1 LAQPLDTRID
11 ILFHRLIKNPVL
23 LNLNSLTLLEI
34 STAMKRT
41 SLSKIAQ
48 TTVLIAVLGV
58 IAGIAPAKS
67 IANESPVATA
77 EAATRYADGRTSQ
90 VRTFPYFDY
99 YRDKKA
105 SAARQPANLI
115 VVVVEWGRYDAVVG
129 DRQSAFAQLP
139 TNTMVGGDGETDN
152 RVSKPSKAFF
162 ATARQTFTQQRDN
175 LTRINKT
182 VPNRNI
188 DLVSFDFVTNQGTF
202 TVQQDRRT
210 LENGTSPWSKM
221 FREARALREDIRRA
235 ASRQ

>member
-1 LAQPLDTRID
+1 M
-11 ILFHRLIKNPVL
+11 FS
-23 LNLNSLTLLEI
+23 LNSLTLLKI
-34 STAMKRT
+34 STAMKRN

-48 TTVLIAVLGV
+48 ATVLITVLGV

-67 IANESPVATA
+67 VANESPVATA
-77 EAATRYADGRTSQ
+77 KAEPWATRYADGRTSQ
-90 VRTFPYFDY
+90 VRTFQYFDHY
-99 YRDKKA
+99 HDKKP

-129 DRQSAFAQLP
+129 DRQGAFAQLP
-139 TNTMVGGDGETDN
+139 TNTMVGGDVETNN

-162 ATARQTFTQQRDN
+162 ATARQTFAQQRDN

-221 FREARALREDIRRA
+221 FREARALREDVRRA

>member
-1 LAQPLDTRID
+1 
-11 ILFHRLIKNPVL
+11 
-23 LNLNSLTLLEI
+23 
-34 STAMKRT
+34 MKRNY
-41 SLSKIAQ
+41 LSKIAQ
-48 TTVLIAVLGV
+48 ATVLITVLGV

-77 EAATRYADGRTSQ
+77 KAEPWATRYVDGRTSQ
-90 VRTFPYFDY
+90 VRTFQYFDHY
-99 YRDKKA
+99 HDKKP

-129 DRQSAFAQLP
+129 DRQAAFAQLP
-139 TNTMVGGDGETDN
+139 TNTMVGGDVETNN
-152 RVSKPSKAFF
+152 RISKPSKAFF
-162 ATARQTFTQQRDN
+162 ATARQTFAQQRDK

-182 VPNRNI
+182 VPNRN
-188 DLVSFDFVTNQGTF
+188 LVSFDFVTNQGTF

-221 FREARALREDIRRA
+221 FREARALREDVRRA